1 LFPDDGSGSE
11 YSPAQKRIHLMNVMT
26 NSFLFR
32 DLICRF
38 QTPKPTWLE
47 NLDRVTNL

>member
-38 QTPKPTWLE
+38 QTPKPKWLE